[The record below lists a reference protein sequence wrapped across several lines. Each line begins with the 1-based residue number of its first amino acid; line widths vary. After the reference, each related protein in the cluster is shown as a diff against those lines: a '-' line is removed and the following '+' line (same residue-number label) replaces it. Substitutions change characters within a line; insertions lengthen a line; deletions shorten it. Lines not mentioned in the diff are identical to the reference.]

1 MNKLP
6 EEIPEWEV
14 ARNAVNTYSHL
25 LPTSGTYS
33 AGALVEFIRLAYEM
47 DERRQIE
54 CDAIEKCVVKI
65 VKDWNAI
72 RTTIRRS

>member
-1 MNKLP
+1 MDETP
-6 EEIPEWEV
+6 QWEI
-14 ARNAVNTYSHL
+14 AKNAVNTYSYL
-25 LPTSGTYS
+25 LPTHGTYS
-33 AGALVEFIRLAYEM
+33 AGALIEFIKLAYEM
-47 DERRQIE
+47 DERRQAE

>member
-1 MNKLP
+1 MD
-6 EEIPEWEV
+6 EIPQWEI
-14 ARNAVNTYSHL
+14 AKNAVNTYSHL
-25 LPTSGTYS
+25 LPTNGTYS
-33 AGALVEFIRLAYEM
+33 AGAMIEFIKLAYSM
-47 DERRQIE
+47 NKRRQEE